1 MSIKSI
7 LPLAAT
13 AAVAALA
20 LTGCTQNNAAPAD
33 SSATQ
38 APAASAPAASAPA
51 ASAPAGSGEASA
63 TQAPAPSSAPSAPA
77 SQDNSGALTV
87 DESNQHLTI
96 PAGTTKVII
105 NGSNNHIEGGELT
118 DITVNG
124 SNNAIE
130 VDSASSV
137 SFTGSNNELEYKRG
151 NAPRVANDIGTN
163 NVVSQD

>member
-20 LTGCTQNNAAPAD
+20 LTGCTQNPAD

-38 APAASAPAASAPA
+38 APAASAPA

-63 TQAPAPSSAPSAPA
+63 TQAPVAPPATPSSAAA
-77 SQDNSGALTV
+77 QDNSGALTF
-87 DESNQHLTI
+87 DESNQHLSI

-105 NGSNNHIEGGELT
+105 NGSNNHVEGGELA

-130 VDSASSV
+130 VESASTV
-137 SFTGSNNELEYKRG
+137 SFTGSNNELEYKKG
-151 NAPRVANDIGTN
+151 NAPRVANDSGAN

>member
-13 AAVAALA
+13 AAVATLA
-20 LTGCTQNNAAPAD
+20 LTGCTQNNAAPAESSS
-33 SSATQ
+33 SSA
-38 APAASAPAASAPA
+38 A
-51 ASAPAGSGEASA
+51 
-63 TQAPAPSSAPSAPA
+63 
-77 SQDNSGALTV
+77 QDNSGALTV

-137 SFTGSNNELEYKRG
+137 SFTGSNNELEYKKG
-151 NAPRVANDIGTN
+151 NAPRVANDIGAN

>member
-13 AAVAALA
+13 AAVATLA

-38 APAASAPAASAPA
+38 APAASAPAA
-51 ASAPAGSGEASA
+51 
-63 TQAPAPSSAPSAPA
+63 
-77 SQDNSGALTV
+77 QDNSGALTV

-137 SFTGSNNELEYKRG
+137 SFTGSNNELEYKKG
-151 NAPRVANDIGTN
+151 NAPRVANDIGAN

>member
-1 MSIKSI
+1 MS
-7 LPLAAT
+7 PLFHSRGPAPTSRVVDHAT
-13 AAVAALA
+13 AWTPARV
-20 LTGCTQNNAAPAD
+20 AAPAD
-33 SSATQ
+33 PSATQ
-38 APAASAPAASAPA
+38 APAASAPA

-63 TQAPAPSSAPSAPA
+63 TQAPAAPSSAPSAPA
-77 SQDNSGALTV
+77 AQDNSGALTV

-105 NGSNNHIEGGELT
+105 NGSNNHVEGGELA

-137 SFTGSNNELEYKRG
+137 SFTGSNNELEYKKG
-151 NAPRVANDIGTN
+151 NAPRVANDSGAN

>member
-13 AAVAALA
+13 AAVATLA

-51 ASAPAGSGEASA
+51 A
-63 TQAPAPSSAPSAPA
+63 
-77 SQDNSGALTV
+77 QDNSGALTV

-137 SFTGSNNELEYKRG
+137 SFTGSNNELEYKKG
-151 NAPRVANDIGTN
+151 NAPRVANDIGAN

>member
-13 AAVAALA
+13 AAVATLA

-33 SSATQ
+33 SSA
-38 APAASAPAASAPA
+38 PAA
-51 ASAPAGSGEASA
+51 
-63 TQAPAPSSAPSAPA
+63 
-77 SQDNSGALTV
+77 QDNSGALTV

-137 SFTGSNNELEYKRG
+137 SFTGSNNELEYKKG

>member
-13 AAVAALA
+13 AAVAILA

-51 ASAPAGSGEASA
+51 GSGEASA
-63 TQAPAPSSAPSAPA
+63 TQAPAAPSSAPSAPA
-77 SQDNSGALTV
+77 AQDNSGALTV
-87 DESNQHLTI
+87 NESNEHVSV
-96 PAGTTKVII
+96 PAGTTMII
-105 NGSNNHIEGGELT
+105 VNGSNIDGGALAE
-118 DITVNG
+118 ITVSG

-130 VDSASSV
+130 VESV
-137 SFTGSNNELEYKRG
+137 QHVSLTGSNNEIEYKKG
-151 NAPRVANDIGTN
+151 NAPQVSDMGTN
-163 NVVSQD
+163 NEVSKSE